1 MATARYCILDYR
13 IQRSRNVALGIHSPA
28 LLVGDTLRETLPV
41 METVPVFLD
50 RHLERLRWSAAQFG
64 YQQELD
70 NVRIRTAI
78 DNLMTGNLR
87 EQGLLHLLLFRH
99 GQPGDTHE
107 SLLMLLDDP
116 PEHGVLA
123 AGLAPVNNRDR
134 DPLAR
139 HSMISNIFKEQLRRR
154 HTDSEDLVLVDEAER
169 LLEGCRGNVFVALEG
184 ALVTPPQ
191 ELGLLPG
198 IGRGVLLADP
208 KLNPQTRVIHRGEL
222 DRVSEAFL
230 ASSATGIRPLRRL
243 GDRCFDQVP
252 GPLTRAAMAA
262 LEYHGLADI
271 APHLP

>member
-1 MATARYCILDYR
+1 MSSARYCILDYHIR
-13 IQRSRNVALGIHSPA
+13 RSRDVSLGIQSPA

-41 METVPVFLD
+41 METVPVFLE

-64 YQQELD
+64 YENELD
-70 NVRIRTAI
+70 SQRVRSAI

-87 EQGLLHLLLFRH
+87 EQGLLHLMLFRH
-99 GQPGDTHE
+99 GQVGETHE
-107 SLLMLLDDP
+107 SLLMLLDES
-116 PEHGVLA
+116 PEHGILA

-139 HSMISNIFKEQLRRR
+139 HSMISTLFKDQLLLR
-154 HTDSEDLVLVDEAER
+154 HTDSEELVLVDEEGR
-169 LLEGCRGNVFVALEG
+169 LLEGCRGNLFVALDG
-184 ALVTPPQ
+184 VLQTPPQ

-198 IGRGVLLADP
+198 IGRGVLLADT
-208 KLNPQTRVIHRGEL
+208 KLKPQTRVIHMDDL
-222 DRVSEAFL
+222 AQLSEAFL
-230 ASSATGIRPLRRL
+230 ASSAAGIRPLRRL